1 MRNRRRK
8 NKITQIK
15 NQDNTW
21 ISEPQAVEQ
30 HFADHFKQ
38 LFTEPHHLSVEEI
51 QSQLI
56 NIPIPT
62 LTPHQLFQLDQLI
75 QDEEIIQAVNQLGP
89 LKTLGP
95 DGIPAAFYQTFW
107 STVKQDILNM
117 VKAFFH
123 SGFLLKSLNDTFL
136 TLIPKITTP
145 ELVTQ
150 FRSISLCNVTYKII
164 AKIMVNRLKPFMDG
178 LITPFQNAFIQGRLI
193 TDNIILAQEIFEFLK
208 RKHKGKWGFGAL
220 KLDMNKAYDRVS
232 WNFFTAVLK
241 TMGFSDK
248 WLKWISQ
255 CVTTVTYS
263 ILINGCPTQT
273 FTPTRGLRQGDP
285 LSPYLF
291 LLRANIF
298 SCALAKQEHTN
309 KLTGL
314 KIGGSSPPLT
324 HLFFADDSF
333 LFFKNN
339 TKSLIS
345 IQSTLNWYCTLSG
358 QTINLD
364 KSELYCSPNMTT
376 T

>member
-1 MRNRRRK
+1 M
-8 NKITQIK
+8 
-15 NQDNTW
+15 
-21 ISEPQAVEQ
+21 
-30 HFADHFKQ
+30 
-38 LFTEPHHLSVEEI
+38 EEI

-62 LTPHQLFQLDQLI
+62 LTPHQLFQLDQSI

-117 VKAFFH
+117 VKAFFY
-123 SGFLLKSLNDTFL
+123 SGFLLKSLNHTFL

-150 FRSISLCNVTYKII
+150 FRPISLCSVTYKIV

-193 TDNIILAQEIFEFLK
+193 TDNIILAREIFEFLK

-232 WNFFTAVLK
+232 WNFLTAVLK

-291 LLRANIF
+291 LLCANIF

-345 IQSTLNWYCTLSG
+345 IQSTLNWYYTLSG